1 MARYT
6 DSVCRLCRREKL
18 KLFLKGDRCYSDK
31 CAVEKRPF
39 APGQHGPNA
48 RRAKMSEYGIQLR
61 EKQKVKRMY
70 GLLEKQFRLTYEK
83 ASRKKGKAGE
93 NLLILLEQRLDNVVY
108 RMGFARSLAEARQL
122 VKHGHVEVKGRKC
135 DIPSALVKKEDQI
148 SIRTK
153 SLEIAYIKEA
163 SESAERKGLTPGWL
177 SVDRSKLNGRMVDVP
192 TRDQITIPIQ
202 EQLIVELYSR

>member
-6 DSVCRLCRREKL
+6 GSVCRMCRREKM
-18 KLFLKGDRCYSDK
+18 KLFLKGDRCFSDK
-31 CAVEKRPF
+31 CSFEKRPF

-61 EKQKVKRMY
+61 EKQKVKRLY

-93 NLLILLEQRLDNVVY
+93 NLLIMLEQRLDNTIY

-122 VKHGHVEVKGRKC
+122 VKHSHITLNGNKC
-135 DIPSALVKKEDQI
+135 NIPSAQVKQEDVI
-148 SIRTK
+148 EVREK
-153 SLEIAYIKEA
+153 SKEIASIKES
-163 SESAERKGLTPGWL
+163 SEAANRKGLVPAWI
-177 SVDRSKLNGRMVDVP
+177 SVDYKKLTGKIVTNP
-192 TRDQITIPIQ
+192 TREQIVVPIQ

>member
-6 DSVCRLCRREKL
+6 GSVCRMCRREKM
-18 KLFLKGDRCYSDK
+18 KLFLKGDRCFSDK
-31 CAVEKRPF
+31 CSFEKRPF

-61 EKQKVKRMY
+61 EKQKVKRLY

-93 NLLILLEQRLDNVVY
+93 NLLIMLEQRLDNTIY

-122 VKHGHVEVKGRKC
+122 VKHSHITLNGNKC
-135 DIPSALVKKEDQI
+135 NIPSAQVKQEDVI
-148 SIRTK
+148 EVRAK
-153 SLEIAYIKEA
+153 SKEIASIKES
-163 SESAERKGLTPGWL
+163 SEAANRKGLVPAWI
-177 SVDRSKLNGRMVDVP
+177 SVDYKKLTGKIVTNP
-192 TRDQITIPIQ
+192 TREQIVVPIQ